1 MNLLTEAA
9 YFLQT
14 SARRKDQHF
23 LVNEELIHREVG
35 YAKLTDSDKV
45 LEVGG
50 GLGFLTR
57 ELVKQCKTIAIEKDI
72 RFIGS
77 LQRTGAEVIH
87 GDALK
92 IDFPKFNK
100 FVSNIPYSIS
110 LPLTLKLLRTDFELG
125 VIISQKEFAKKLA
138 AKPNDKDYGR
148 ASVIAQY
155 YADVEILEKV
165 RKSDFEPKPK
175 VESRIVF
182 FKKKHKEDRGFENFV
197 TSLFRHRR
205 KKVSGTNKRP
215 EQLTNGE
222 FISLYKKQRS

>member
-14 SARRKDQHF
+14 SRRRKDQHF
-23 LVNEELIHREVG
+23 LVNEEILAREVG
-35 YAKLTDSDKV
+35 YAQLTEKDIV

-57 ELVKQCKTIAIEKDI
+57 ELVKQCKTIVIEKDI

-77 LQRTGAEVIH
+77 LQKLDAEVIH
-87 GDALK
+87 ADAMK
-92 IDFPKFNK
+92 IEFPKFNK

-110 LPLTLKLLRTDFELG
+110 LPLTFKLLRTDFELG
-125 VIISQKEFAKKLA
+125 VMIVQKEFAKKLA
-138 AKPNDKDYGR
+138 ARSGKDYGR

-155 YADVEILEKV
+155 YADIELLDKV
-165 RKSDFEPKPK
+165 YKSDFEPKPK

-182 FKKKHKEDRGFENFV
+182 FKKKRKENRDFEKFV
-197 TSLFRHRR
+197 TNLFRHRR
-205 KKVSGTNKRP
+205 KKVTGTDKRP
-215 EQLTNGE
+215 ERLSLND
-222 FISLYKKQRS
+222 FIKLYEETK